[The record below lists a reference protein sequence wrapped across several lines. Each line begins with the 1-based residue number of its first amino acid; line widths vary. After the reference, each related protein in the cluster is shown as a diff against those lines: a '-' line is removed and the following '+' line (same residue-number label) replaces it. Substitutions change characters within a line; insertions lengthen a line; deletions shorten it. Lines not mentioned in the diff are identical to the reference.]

1 MFFVLRGT
9 RLTYSRGADRTA
21 GGGVI
26 QLAGCRVAEA
36 APCSGAH
43 VLSIEHSERGTRRL
57 QCPSAESC
65 REWVRLLRSAS
76 AAAPDHSL
84 PPLES
89 ASASDDPEDTRVR
102 LAVTLGH
109 LRAHGTFDDGVT
121 RQPPANITLKPRT
134 LVQALAERDE
144 AQRESAFLLE
154 QVQTLSRNTTAAA
167 GARAEAWVSIAPV
180 KSGAAEEAIAALE
193 RERKESVRISEE
205 KQALQRQVS
214 QLSLTIQDLEAEAE
228 VRAR

>member
-1 MFFVLRGT
+1 MFFVLRGK

-26 QLAGCRVAEA
+26 QLAGCRVAA
-36 APCSGAH
+36 AGGGAH

-65 REWVRLLRSAS
+65 REWVCLLHSAA

-84 PPLES
+84 SPLQS
-89 ASASDDPEDTRVR
+89 ASASD
-102 LAVTLGH
+102 AVHLTH
-109 LRAHGTFDDGVT
+109 LRAHGTFDDGGT
-121 RQPPANITLKPRT
+121 ARQPPPNITLEPHT

-144 AQRESAFLLE
+144 AQRESAVLLE
-154 QVQTLSRNTTAAA
+154 QVQALSRDTTAAA
-167 GARAEAWVSIAPV
+167 GARTESWGSIVPC

-193 RERKESVRISEE
+193 RERKESIRISEE
-205 KQALQRQVS
+205 RQALQRQVS